1 MCDSMAKIYNDKTGS
16 WYGGDNYLTVE
27 QQKFN
32 AKAITNYFQNLSKY
46 NWGNNSICAILG
58 NMSFE
63 STLSPQL
70 NEVGGGSGYGLV
82 QWTPKSNLIS
92 RAKAIKQGSS
102 YDTVYTQLSV
112 IDYEVKNGIQWI
124 KTTRYPLTFKEF
136 IEDTTHDIE
145 YLTGAWLCNYERP
158 ADQSDENIKRRTNGD
173 NNGHLG
179 ALQFVDL
186 VGGDVSNTGSIN
198 GFLNWCEQIANDNSY
213 LYKLGSGHGVP
224 WTYDGKYFDCSS
236 FVSFGLHNGG
246 GYALDTQFTT
256 GNQKTELTEL
266 GFNVFEYVNKKDLKR
281 GDIVF
286 YNNGENGHTEVVFS
300 VDENGASE
308 LVGAH
313 TDSLP
318 PAEQISITNWYE
330 GGWQYVARPTGG
342 SSPPIY
348 NRKKRKGMIFCYNRM
363 R

>member
-1 MCDSMAKIYNDKTGS
+1 MCDVMAKIYKDDTGS
-16 WYGGDNYLTVE
+16 WYGGNNYLTVK
-27 QQKFN
+27 QQQFN
-32 AKAITNYFQNLSKY
+32 AKAITNFLKNLSNY
-46 NWGNNSICAILG
+46 NWSNNSICAILG

-63 STLSPQL
+63 SGLNPQL
-70 NEVGGGSGYGLV
+70 GEVGGSGYGLV

-102 YDTVYTQLSV
+102 YDTMYTQLSV

-136 IEDTTHDIE
+136 IEDTTHDIK

-158 ADQSDENIKRRTNGD
+158 LDQSDENIMLRTNGD
-173 NNGHLG
+173 NSGHLG
-179 ALQFVDL
+179 SLQFVDI
-186 VGGDVSNTGSIN
+186 VGGDVTESGSIN
-198 GFLNWCEQIANDNSY
+198 GFLNWCEKIANDNSY
-213 LYKLGSGHGVP
+213 LYKLGSAHGVP
-224 WTYDGKYFDCSS
+224 WEYEGKYFDCSS

-246 GYALDTQFTT
+246 GYDLDTQFTT
-256 GNQKTELTEL
+256 ANQKAELTEL
-266 GFNVFEYVNKKDLKR
+266 GFNVFDYESKKNLKR

-286 YNNGENGHTEVVFS
+286 YNDGVNGHTEVVFS
-300 VDENGASE
+300 VNENGASE

-318 PAEQISITNWYE
+318 PSEQISIINWYE
-330 GGWQYVARPTGG
+330 GGWQFVARPTGG
-342 SSPPIY
+342 SPSPIY
-348 NRKKRKGMIFCYNRM
+348 NRKKRKGMIFCYNRV

>member
-1 MCDSMAKIYNDKTGS
+1 MAKIYNDKTGS
-16 WYGGDNYLTVE
+16 WYGGDNYLTVK

-32 AKAITNYFQNLSKY
+32 AKAITNFFKNLSNY
-46 NWGNNSICAILG
+46 NWSNNSICAILG

-63 STLSPQL
+63 SGLNPQL
-70 NEVGGGSGYGLV
+70 GEVGGSGYGLV

-102 YDTVYTQLSV
+102 YDTMFTQLSV

-124 KTTRYPLTFKEF
+124 KTTRYPLSFKEF

-145 YLTGAWLCNYERP
+145 YLTGAWLYNYERP
-158 ADQSDENIKRRTNGD
+158 LDQSDENINRRTNGD
-173 NNGHLG
+173 NSGHLG
-179 ALQFVDL
+179 SLQFVEI
-186 VGGDVSNTGSIN
+186 VGGDVTDVGSIN
-198 GFLNWCEQIANDNSY
+198 GFLNWCETIANDNSY
-213 LYKLGSGHGVP
+213 LYRLGAAHGVS
-224 WTYDGKYFDCSS
+224 WEYEGKYFDCSS

-246 GYALDTQFTT
+246 EYALDTQFTT
-256 GNQKTELTEL
+256 GNQKAELTEL
-266 GFNVFEYVNKKDLKR
+266 GFNVFEYESKKYLKR

-286 YNNGENGHTEVVFS
+286 YNDGVNGHTEVVFS
-300 VDENGASE
+300 VDDNGASE
-308 LVGAH
+308 LVGSH

-318 PAEQISITNWYE
+318 PSEQISIINWYE

-342 SSPPIY
+342 SPTPIY